1 MILGICIKNEETYN
15 YSKALFL
22 DSTNDKYFIAQSIR
36 DIDFSIIVKS
46 MDNLKIFIIKY
57 SKSDFYKKCNID
69 NINPERSNIKILG
82 NYSFIFEPEQNNT
95 TIINNKINNKKK
107 LLIQLDKEYELNID
121 MSYILYN
128 DDYILTTPY
137 ISGNKNY
144 LLK

>member
-46 MDNLKIFIIKY
+46 MDNLKIYIIEYPKN
-57 SKSDFYKKCNID
+57 DFYKKCNID

-82 NYSFIFEPEQNNT
+82 NYSFRFEPDQNNVDE
-95 TIINNKINNKKK
+95 INNKKN
-107 LLIQLDKEYELNID
+107 IVIPLDKEYELNID

-128 DDYILTTPY
+128 SDYILTTPY
-137 ISGNKNY
+137 ISGNKSY